1 MRLRRNLPWAL
12 LTAAIVVG
20 AVLFALFYP
29 DSGAS
34 LPAVTLPD
42 TLPLLP
48 EEDVEDFGSLILAE
62 VTPETVQA
70 VVATMVRPDS
80 YSRSLLVSH
89 YWEEGHAGYPIRVW
103 LKNGNLRLTMR
114 QPEAG
119 SEAGREKNILYT
131 GGRVSLW
138 YDDDTEHVYHY
149 DSEEALGDLLQILP
163 TYEDVLALPPE
174 EIADA
179 GYVRRDGSWRI
190 MVCCHDVSGCL
201 TVYYISIETG
211 LLEAAERW
219 EGDRLIYS
227 MEAGEADLSAPGDE
241 LFTLAPVPQTAALSE
256 TP

>member
-1 MRLRRNLPWAL
+1 MKLRRNLLWAL

-29 DSGAS
+29 GRSPE

-48 EEDVEDFGSLILAE
+48 EEDVEDFGSLTLAE

-80 YSRSLLVSH
+80 YSRSFLVTH
-89 YWEEGHAGYPIRVW
+89 YWEGGSRSYPIQVW
-103 LKNGNLRLTMR
+103 IKSGNLRLTMR

-119 SEAGREKNILYT
+119 SETDRVKNILYT

-138 YDDDTEHVYHY
+138 YDEDTEHVYYY
-149 DSEEALGDLLQILP
+149 DGGEALGDLLQMLP
-163 TYEDVLALPPE
+163 TYEDVLALPAE

-179 GYVRRDGSWRI
+179 GYVRRSGSWRI
-190 MVCCHDVSGCL
+190 MVSCHDASGTL

-211 LLEAAERW
+211 LLEEAERW
-219 EGDRLIYS
+219 EGERLIYS

-241 LFTLAPVPQTAALSE
+241 LFTLAAAPETAALSE